1 MDGPKLS
8 NYSISPTTDPEGLT
22 VSDIRLFFPPQHE
35 SCIVRMSTE
44 NNFQKLT
51 RIHVHVIFV
60 LLDIFAHVDFCFTQK
75 VLTDALGMV
84 GQVKKERHLFMVG
97 QTRVHVDTVEGL
109 GHFMEL
115 EVCKPS
121 P

>member
-1 MDGPKLS
+1 M
-8 NYSISPTTDPEGLT
+8 
-22 VSDIRLFFPPQHE
+22 F
-35 SCIVRMSTE
+35 
-44 NNFQKLT
+44 
-51 RIHVHVIFV
+51 FV
-60 LLDIFAHVDFCFTQK
+60 LTSASSWVCFTQK

-115 EVCKPS
+115 EVCKPFHLTHGKCCIVPS
-121 P
+121 CWA